1 MSDFRTKLL
10 GLAAMATMFAGA
22 SYGQILIGQGVAVNG
37 SAAPTVTNGA
47 LNLRAEGTTEVVSPF
62 TFTINNT
69 GAAATGTITIFM
81 SAPVT
86 SLPGGFLNLATLAT
100 LTLAGG
106 ATNCAGPINGS
117 ASGTQLSFSAAGGAG
132 CTFVGGTVYT
142 ATVQGVRV
150 NASAVAA
157 GTSLVP
163 VTAQPAVVS
172 NNSSSVLPAN
182 QAPILG
188 YVNPSL
194 SNPSVSGTISSF
206 PAAPVNNYNTAQGN
220 PAKGANTAVPS
231 FWVFAGDSI
240 AGAFKTWNGGPGV
253 VAPAANTN
261 FTIENADG
269 NASYGTRIMLTFGNV
284 PAGVTIYV
292 PSSITSSAGAA
303 AFNLSLVTSATAPDT
318 GASVLPVVTV
328 PLSFTA
334 PTTTAL
340 PAVFGIGN
348 TPITY
353 GATFGITPSGGTAT
367 AVYEVAS
374 APATSKVSSAI
385 PVWVTFAPSALSA
398 ASGAITVVESYA
410 PTLPLLTATTDPEFA
425 PVTTPVLN
433 GSSINLAQTQL
444 LFPFVTSN
452 AGFDTGIAISNTT
465 TDPFGTSPTTGA
477 CNLNFYGSGAP
488 TPSTGVAAPGG
499 TQASGTS
506 NAFLLSSVAPNFNG
520 YMIAVCAYPEG
531 HGFGYIIYNFGQ
543 NSGATMGYL
552 ATVLNRG
559 PLVAV
564 PAVESLGQ

>member
-22 SYGQILIGQGVAVNG
+22 SYGQILIGTGAVG
-37 SAAPTVTNGA
+37 SSAAPVVLNGA

-69 GAAATGTITIFM
+69 GAAATGTVTIFM

-100 LTLAGG
+100 MTLAGG

-132 CTFVGGTVYT
+132 CTFAAATVYT
-142 ATVQGVRV
+142 ATIQGVRV

-157 GTSLVP
+157 GSSLVP

-172 NNSSSVLPAN
+172 NNSSSVLPAVA
-182 QAPILG
+182 APILG

-194 SNPSVSGTISSF
+194 TAPSVSGTISSF

-220 PAKGANTAVPS
+220 PAKGALTAVPS
-231 FWVFAGDSI
+231 FWAFVGDSI

-253 VAPAANTN
+253 AAPAANTN

-284 PAGVTIYV
+284 PNGVTLYL
-292 PSSITSSAGAA
+292 PSSITSGAGAA

-318 GASVLPVVTV
+318 GASVIPVVTV

-340 PAVFGIGN
+340 PAVFGIAA

-353 GATFGITPSGGTAT
+353 GATFGVTPSGGTAT
-367 AVYEVAS
+367 AVYEVVS

-385 PVWVTFAPSALSA
+385 PIWVTFAPSALSA
-398 ASGAITVVESYA
+398 ASGAITLVESYGPA
-410 PTLPLLTATTDPEFA
+410 LPLLSATTDPEFA

-433 GSSINLAQTQL
+433 GSSIGLAVTQL
-444 LFPFVTSN
+444 LFPFVSS
-452 AGFDTGIAISNTT
+452 ADGFDTGIAISNTT

-477 CNLNFYGSGAP
+477 CTLNYYGSGAP
-488 TPSTGVAAPGG
+488 TPNTGIAAPGG
-499 TQASGTS
+499 SQASGTS
-506 NAFLLSSVAPNFNG
+506 NAFLSSSIAPGFTG
-520 YMIAVCAYPEG
+520 YMIANCAYPEG
-531 HGFGYIIYNFGQ
+531 HGFAYIIYGFGT
-543 NSGATMGYL
+543 NTGTAMGYL
-552 ATVLNRG
+552 ASVLNRG
-559 PLVAV
+559 PLVNV
-564 PAVESLGQ
+564 PNPESLGN